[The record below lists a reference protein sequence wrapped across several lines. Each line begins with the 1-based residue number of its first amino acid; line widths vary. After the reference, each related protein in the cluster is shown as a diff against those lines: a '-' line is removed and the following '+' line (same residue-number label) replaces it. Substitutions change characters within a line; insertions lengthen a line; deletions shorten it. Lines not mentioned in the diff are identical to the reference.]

1 MTHEKRTPVPPGG
14 LADLHLVELTE
25 QNRRLLERA
34 LLSAGGPPAWRG
46 RKRAEARD
54 LLALGQISGRLTVQY
69 LDLREALRVAVLV
82 RVPVPLL
89 TPECPDLALA
99 DRAALGLTYPHH
111 ALREQLPGY
120 AFIQILA
127 PEGVWHANVA
137 PDRVQPLCLGTR
149 LPAGVRT
156 TELVLMAYAALS
168 LQAVQIDEWDSAGVM
183 NPAAARWWQ
192 ANAGRIPLTRAPF
205 LSDEEPS

>member
-99 DRAALGLTYPHH
+99 DRVSGMRTSPPTACSRCAWGRACP
-111 ALREQLPGY
+111 
-120 AFIQILA
+120 
-127 PEGVWHANVA
+127 
-137 PDRVQPLCLGTR
+137 
-149 LPAGVRT
+149 PA
-156 TELVLMAYAALS
+156 
-168 LQAVQIDEWDSAGVM
+168 SA
-183 NPAAARWWQ
+183 R
-192 ANAGRIPLTRAPF
+192 
-205 LSDEEPS
+205 PSWC